1 MKKVI
6 ILTSILLTLLQC
18 KGADLDPAGTI
29 DNLIP
34 TLSSANV
41 PDRYGAQMELQ
52 KLAVNAARPGAEAER
67 LAMANAIAKKA
78 KDKTIPQPARVWLV
92 RMLEYIGRDE
102 SVNAL
107 TDIMK
112 ENDTES
118 RECARRALEKNPS
131 KSAIASLRSVLK
143 TEKDTTMQIG
153 LINSLGERA
162 DADSVALISKYLDN
176 PKTASTAA
184 MALGKI
190 ANESAI
196 ESLFRVYNKLP
207 AAGEALIEAA
217 KNNNNLAKNIY
228 TRVYEKG
235 TFAPVRGAALV
246 GLAKIDPNGA
256 YNIIADALTGND
268 EKLQHS
274 AVVAMVEGNFSSKLM
289 TLFPKTSLQ
298 TKFHIL
304 SVVDKSA
311 ELQVIDVLKDSDQN
325 LRVAAINALG
335 RIGGVASVPVLI
347 QVAAGDSQ
355 AEKSAAENALASI
368 PGIDSAIE
376 NVALNGDVK
385 NRVVAINTI
394 ASRRQVASLPI
405 LAKLTDDKNDEIKKA
420 TYKSLGKL
428 GGDKEFE
435 IIAKS
440 GGKSKDAINTLE
452 TIAPRL
458 TNKSAAA
465 NTIISLIGNDKTALT
480 EFINVL
486 VALGTDECLKPIAE
500 LAKSEDANSKQ
511 VALKALSEWQN
522 LSAVQ
527 YLLPVVIDNNTPQ
540 NQYNI
545 ALKGITQIIK
555 SSDGA
560 DVKAKADALL
570 TIYNSARTD
579 GDKKLII
586 SAMATVPEPRIANTL
601 KSLLTDQKFKQEAA
615 QAAISVAESM
625 SKTDKNTAK
634 DLAAAIKGANINDDL
649 NKRASK
655 IK

>member
-18 KGADLDPAGTI
+18 NAADADFAGKI
-29 DNLIP
+29 DSLIP

-52 KLAVNAARPGAEAER
+52 KIAVNTARPGAEAER
-67 LAMANAIAKKA
+67 VAMANALIKKA
-78 KDKTIPQPARVWLV
+78 VDKTVPQPARVWV
-92 RMLEYIGRDE
+92 IRMLEYIGRDE

-107 TDIMK
+107 TDIVK
-112 ENDTES
+112 ENDIEL

-131 KSAIASLRSVLK
+131 KSAVASLRSMLE
-143 TEKDTTMQIG
+143 TEKDVTMQIG

-162 DADSVALISKYLDN
+162 DVDSVALISKFLDN

-184 MALGKI
+184 LALGKI

-196 ESLFRVYNKLP
+196 EALFRVYNKLP

-217 KNNNNLAKNIY
+217 KNNNNLAKNVY

-235 TFAPVRGAALV
+235 AFAPVRGAALV

-256 YNIIADALTGND
+256 YNIIANALTGND

-289 TLFPKTSLQ
+289 SLFSKTSLQ

-347 QVAAGDSQ
+347 QIAAGDSQ

-368 PGIDSAIE
+368 SGVDSAIE
-376 NVALNGDVK
+376 SAALNGDVK
-385 NRVVAINTI
+385 SRVVAINAI
-394 ASRRQVASLPI
+394 AVRRQVSSLPI
-405 LAKLTDDKNDEIKKA
+405 LTKLINDRNDEIKKA

-440 GGKSKDAINTLE
+440 AEKSRDAISTLE

-458 TNKSAAA
+458 TDKSDAA
-465 NTIISLIGNDKTALT
+465 NTILNLIGNNKSALT
-480 EFINVL
+480 EFVNVL
-486 VALGTDECLKPIAE
+486 VALGTDECLKPICE
-500 LAKSEDANSKQ
+500 LAKSPDASSKDI
-511 VALKALSEWQN
+511 AIKALGDWQSF
-522 LSAVQ
+522 SAVP
-527 YLLPVVIDNNTPQ
+527 YLIPIVTDKNTPQ
-540 NQYNI
+540 SQYNI
-545 ALKGITQIIK
+545 ALKGITQIVK
-555 SSDGA
+555 SSDNV
-560 DVKAKADALL
+560 DVKPKAEALL
-570 TIYNSARTD
+570 TIFNSARTD

-586 SAMATVPEPRIANTL
+586 SAMATVPEARIANEL
-601 KSLLTDQKFKQEAA
+601 KSLLTDQTFKQEAA
-615 QAAISVAESM
+615 QAAISVAEALNR
-625 SKTDKNTAK
+625 TDKNTAR
-634 DLAAAIKGANINDDL
+634 DLASAIREANINNDL
-649 NKRASK
+649 NKRASR
-655 IK
+655 IR